1 MAVIVIVRG
10 NAGELREDIE
20 AGQHRLVADEPL
32 EAGGKDTGA
41 TPYHLLLAALGAC
54 TAITLRMY
62 AQHKGWPLADVEVR
76 LRHEKVH
83 ADDCANCETQDRALD
98 SIEREIVLHG
108 PLDQV
113 QRERLLQIANRCPV
127 HRTLTSEIRI
137 STRLS
142 A

>member
-32 EAGGKDTGA
+32 EAGGTDTGA

-62 AQHKGWPLADVEVR
+62 AQHKGWPLAEVEVR
-76 LRHEKVH
+76 LRHEKIH

-137 STRLS
+137 STRL
-142 A
+142 AA

>member
-1 MAVIVIVRG
+1 
-10 NAGELREDIE
+10 
-20 AGQHRLVADEPL
+20 
-32 EAGGKDTGA
+32 
-41 TPYHLLLAALGAC
+41 
-54 TAITLRMY
+54 MY

-76 LRHEKVH
+76 LRHEKIH

-137 STRLS
+137 STRL
-142 A
+142 AA

>member
-32 EAGGKDTGA
+32 EAGGTDTGA

-76 LRHEKVH
+76 LRHQRSASLPIVG
-83 ADDCANCETQDRALD
+83 CATAL
-98 SIEREIVLHG
+98 V
-108 PLDQV
+108 
-113 QRERLLQIANRCPV
+113 
-127 HRTLTSEIRI
+127 T
-137 STRLS
+137 
-142 A
+142 